1 MNGQALPTLG
11 YCHSG
16 TEKIH
21 WALVESV
28 SVYHEEVAWRL
39 GGGLFGRQSFDS
51 DLPLNTQVSL
61 DKLTSQGLNFFQGCY
76 LGNVLHRTSD
86 TEVICQLLSSFLS
99 APHPF
104 PISQKLRR
112 LKVLPVSLCP
122 LRVHVGDFPQV
133 GFGDGTELPLLS
145 LNCCLLTLQLVSGS
159 GGQVPLLRETVF
171 SPQLLMG
178 NFYPLFPKS
187 SFLLLTVFQ

>member
-16 TEKIH
+16 TEEIH

-28 SVYHEEVAWRL
+28 SVYHEEVAWSL
-39 GGGLFGRQSFDS
+39 CGGLFGRQSFDS

-61 DKLTSQGLNFFQGCY
+61 DKLFNFSMPQ
-76 LGNVLHRTSD
+76 
-86 TEVICQLLSSFLS
+86 FLS
-99 APHPF
+99 GMLQNLRHRSDLPVTIFFLVPLHPF
-104 PISQKLRR
+104 PSSQKLRR
-112 LKVLPVSLCP
+112 LEVLPVSLCP

-145 LNCCLLTLQLVSGS
+145 FNCCLLTLQLVSGS
-159 GGQVPLLRETVF
+159 GGQATSFERDCPQPSTADG
-171 SPQLLMG
+171 QLL
-178 NFYPLFPKS
+178 PIVS
-187 SFLLLTVFQ
+187 